1 MQNPRLAERYAKS
14 LMDISVE
21 QGKLSNIYDDMRS
34 IQAICEESQDFALV
48 MKSPVV
54 KADKKNEI
62 VSAILKG
69 KVDGITEAFMK
80 LIINKGREFF
90 LSEIAAAFVRQ
101 YKKQNNI
108 SEVSLTTSEALSE
121 DILNTLKEK
130 IQQKLPGQTID
141 LKTQVDP
148 SIIGGFILEANNNL
162 FDASVL
168 RDLNDI
174 KKQFMKNEYVQEIR

>member
-1 MQNPRLAERYAKS
+1 MRNPRLAERYAKS
-14 LMDISVE
+14 LMDIATE
-21 QGKLSNIYDDMRS
+21 HKKLDHIYADMNG
-34 IQAICEESQDFALV
+34 IHAMCQESKDFSLL
-48 MKSPVV
+48 MTSPVI

-62 VSAILKG
+62 VSMILKG

-90 LSEIAAAFVRQ
+90 LEEIAEAFIRL

-108 SEVSLTTSEALSE
+108 SEVSLTLSE
-121 DILNTLKEK
+121 NIGEEVVNALKEK
-130 IQQKLPGQTID
+130 IQQQLQGKTID
-141 LKTQVDP
+141 LNVQVDP

-162 FDASVL
+162 FDASIL

-174 KKQFMKNEYVQEIR
+174 KKQFMKNEYVQDIR